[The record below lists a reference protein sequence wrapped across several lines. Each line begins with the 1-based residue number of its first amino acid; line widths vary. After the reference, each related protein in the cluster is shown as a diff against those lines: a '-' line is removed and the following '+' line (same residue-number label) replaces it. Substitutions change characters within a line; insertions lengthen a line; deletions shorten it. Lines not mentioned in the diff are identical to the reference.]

1 MDTMTRN
8 QIFMENEEI
17 ITRVM
22 RRNAP
27 LLRALRLEWDDVY
40 QELAVAMLNAI
51 KTFDPARSESLR
63 AHIWMKL
70 QYAVLDIKRRHS
82 PHGMTAMGNSLS
94 PPVLLCGIGGGAGLS
109 PAQSRLPC
117 GGCDP

>member
-27 LLRALRLEWDDVY
+27 LLRALRLEWDDIY
-40 QELAVAMLNAI
+40 QELAVATPSTPL
-51 KTFDPARSESLR
+51 T
-63 AHIWMKL
+63 
-70 QYAVLDIKRRHS
+70 
-82 PHGMTAMGNSLS
+82 
-94 PPVLLCGIGGGAGLS
+94 PPVRRACVLTSG
-109 PAQSRLPC
+109 
-117 GGCDP
+117 